1 MQPLKVNSAL
11 QGGKYKIEEVLG
23 QGGFGITY
31 LATQA
36 LLDRK
41 VCIKEFFFR
50 EYCERDETTSH
61 VSLGTQSNLTL
72 VERFMGKFLKEART
86 ISQLDHP
93 NIIRI
98 YDIFKENNTAY
109 YVMEYIEGESL
120 SEKVKR
126 QGALSE
132 REAIN
137 YIQQVATA
145 LNFIHQRSINHLD
158 VKPANIMI
166 RRADNKI
173 ILIDFGLS
181 KQYDAQGEQTSTTP
195 VGISHGYAPMEQYNI
210 GGVSTF
216 SPRTDIYSLGATL
229 YKLVTGDTPPQA
241 SDILNEGLPE
251 LPTHLSVE
259 VKQVITQAMQPRK
272 KDRPETMERFLNF
285 LEYSQSLPTQ
295 EVLTIAQSQ
304 AQQMEKEEVT
314 MILNEPAVL
323 PEVEK
328 DTPKSLPTEEPTTT
342 NKKETLIVIS
352 AGIIVLSI
360 ILFLFIWNNQP
371 TAEEI
376 YNEGVNFYTEKNF
389 EKAIYLFEK
398 AAKEGHADA
407 QCGLAIC
414 YYNGEGI
421 KQDYEQA
428 FNWWKKAA
436 EKGDTDA
443 QYGLAICYY
452 NGEGVKQ
459 NNEQAF
465 NWWKKAA
472 VQGDAYAQHWLAIC
486 YYNGNGVK
494 QDYEQAFNWW
504 KTAAEQGVADA
515 QHSLGLCYYKGEG
528 VKQDNEQAF
537 KWLKKAAEQGHTHAK
552 QLLEKLQ

>member
-285 LEYSQSLPTQ
+285 LEDSQST
-295 EVLTIAQSQ
+295 ETEEAHKIAQSQ

-323 PEVEK
+323 PEVEE
-328 DTPKSLPTEEPTTT
+328 DTPKSLPTEEPTIT
-342 NKKETLIVIS
+342 NKKKTLIVIS

-436 EKGDTDA
+436 
-443 QYGLAICYY
+443 
-452 NGEGVKQ
+452 
-459 NNEQAF
+459 
-465 NWWKKAA
+465 

-537 KWLKKAAEQGHTHAK
+537 NWYKKAAEQGLSYAQYNLGLCYYSGSGIKQDNEQAFKWLKKAAEQGHTHAK